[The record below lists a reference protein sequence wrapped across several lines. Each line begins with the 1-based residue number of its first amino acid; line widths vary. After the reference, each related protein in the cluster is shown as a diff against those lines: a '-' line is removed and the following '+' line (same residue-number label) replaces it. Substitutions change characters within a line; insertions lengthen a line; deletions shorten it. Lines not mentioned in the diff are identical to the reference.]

1 MSTLAESLTLTVEP
15 AVVGRFPSLTVGA
28 LAVAELDRAAATLD
42 DVDLAAQWAEA
53 ARALGGAGITLENLA
68 ETEEVDGWRRVTA
81 ASGLKPSKYRS
92 SVEALTRRLL
102 RAGAPATPLPVVDLY
117 CALSVRFL
125 VPLGAYDADRLP
137 SGRVVLRP
145 ARPES
150 DRFEPLG
157 GPPEEYSLSDTV
169 TVYADGDAVLCWNV
183 NHRDSAATSLIP
195 STRHA
200 VFFGEALTAEG
211 RARLEAALV
220 ALGAELSG
228 RGAAVSQPVFA
239 TAAAP
244 RRAVTVPEV

>member
-1 MSTLAESLTLTVEP
+1 MSAREEGLTLTVEP
-15 AVVGRFPSLTVGA
+15 AVAGRLPGLTVGA
-28 LAVAELDRAAATLD
+28 MAVAGLEHAGAALDGAA
-42 DVDLAAQWAEA
+42 LAARWDEA
-53 ARALGGAGITLENLA
+53 AQVLGAAGITLENLA
-68 ETEEVDGWRRVTA
+68 ETEAVDGWRRATA

-92 SVEALTRRLL
+92 SVEALARRLL

-145 ARPES
+145 GRPAS

-157 GPPEEYSLSDTV
+157 GAPDEYPLRESI

-195 STRHA
+195 STRRA

-211 RARLEAALV
+211 RSRLEAVLA
-220 ALGAELSG
+220 ALGAELSS
-228 RGAAVSQPVFA
+228 RGSAVSPPVFA
-239 TAAAP
+239 SAVAP
-244 RRAVTVPEV
+244 RLAVTVPET